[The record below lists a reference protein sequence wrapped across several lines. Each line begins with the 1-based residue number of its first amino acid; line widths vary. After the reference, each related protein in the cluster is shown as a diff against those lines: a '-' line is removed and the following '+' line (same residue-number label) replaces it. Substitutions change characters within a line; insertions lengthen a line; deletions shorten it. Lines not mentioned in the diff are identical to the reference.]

1 MSVNNH
7 PEAGLAGVRQFDEDT
22 MLEDALALF
31 WSRGVAATSMVD
43 LANATGVQ
51 RGSLYNAYGDREA
64 IFLRAYDRYAE
75 RFLESARASLTGD
88 DAGHMLRRLFD
99 SVIDSMFAGETARG
113 CLTTRTAGDGSLA
126 SQPIRE
132 RIRHMLGDFIAI
144 VTEALSRPGVPEQLT
159 LEPAQAAELVVTFTR
174 GLAVMERVYGD
185 RDALLRSAGSLI
197 SAIAPDAKR
206 P

>member
-1 MSVNNH
+1 M
-7 PEAGLAGVRQFDEDT
+7 AGVRQFDEDT

-31 WSRGVAATSMVD
+31 WSQGVAATSMVD

-75 RFLESARASLTGD
+75 RFLESVRASLAGD
-88 DAGHMLRRLFD
+88 DAGQMLRRLLA

-126 SQPIRE
+126 SQPVRE
-132 RIRHMLGDFIAI
+132 RIRRMLDDFIAI
-144 VTEALSRPGVPEQLT
+144 VTEALLRPGVREQLT
-159 LEPAQAAELVVTFTR
+159 LEPARAAELVVTFTR

-185 RDALLRSAGSLI
+185 REALLRGADSLI
-197 SAIAPDAKR
+197 SAIAPPAEQA
-206 P
+206 

>member
-1 MSVNNH
+1 M
-7 PEAGLAGVRQFDEDT
+7 AGVRQFDEDIL
-22 MLEDALALF
+22 LEDALALF
-31 WSRGVAATSMVD
+31 WSQGVAATSMVD

-64 IFLRAYDRYAE
+64 IFLRAYDRYAA
-75 RFLESARASLTGD
+75 RFLDSARASLAGD
-88 DAGHMLRRLFD
+88 DASRMLRRLFNA
-99 SVIDSMFAGETARG
+99 VIASMLAGNPARG

-126 SQPIRE
+126 SQPIRAC
-132 RIRHMLGDFIAI
+132 IRHMLDNFTAI
-144 VTEALSRPGVPEQLT
+144 VMEALSRPGVREQLT

-185 RDALLRSAGSLI
+185 PNALLRSAESLI

>member
-1 MSVNNH
+1 M
-7 PEAGLAGVRQFDEDT
+7 AGVRQFDEDT
-22 MLEDALALF
+22 LLEDALALF
-31 WSRGVAATSMVD
+31 WSQGVAATSMVD

-64 IFLRAYDRYAE
+64 IFLRAYDRYAA
-75 RFLESARASLTGD
+75 RFLDSARACLAGD
-88 DAGHMLRRLFD
+88 DASRMLRRLFNA
-99 SVIDSMFAGETARG
+99 VTASMLAGSPARG

-126 SQPIRE
+126 SQPIHA
-132 RIRHMLGDFIAI
+132 RIRQMLNDLTAI
-144 VTEALSRPGVPEQLT
+144 VTEALSRPGVREQLT

-185 RDALLRSAGSLI
+185 PNALLRSAESLI
-197 SAIAPDAKR
+197 SVIAPDARR